1 MKHCRPKENT
11 ANTVPTISTAHFL
24 TLVSFILHSLTWRS
38 SAPLI
43 TRGRVGWKDAQL
55 TPLSWPSSTYFTI
68 ASLPPTKIGIKKCVK
83 VWNFQWKLMQVQ
95 IESKWFWWIES
106 EERSKCLTTNC
117 RYGCLKYYRSTVITW
132 KHEVVMGE
140 YGSPGIMWH
149 IRWRMSNR
157 NLTWHD
163 RAETDMARQDRARRD
178 RIGQD
183 STVQDSSSA
192 HRIAHCSLLKQHC
205 FHQLVAGL
213 HAQFSSSTLH
223 TEHNIVKDTYST
235 I

>member
-1 MKHCRPKENT
+1 MARQDR
-11 ANTVPTISTAHFL
+11 A
-24 TLVSFILHSLTWRS
+24 R
-38 SAPLI
+38 
-43 TRGRVGWKDAQL
+43 RDR
-55 TPLSWPSSTYFTI
+55 
-68 ASLPPTKIGIKKCVK
+68 IGQDRTGQDVTG
-83 VWNFQWKLMQVQ
+83 
-95 IESKWFWWIES
+95 SD
-106 EERSKCLTTNC
+106 
-117 RYGCLKYYRSTVITW
+117 STV
-132 KHEVVMGE
+132 
-140 YGSPGIMWH
+140 
-149 IRWRMSNR
+149 
-157 NLTWHD
+157 
-163 RAETDMARQDRARRD
+163 QDRARRD